1 MNRRLAVLLTAVS
14 LGLSGCVV
22 LLDNPGSWAYRVAN
36 PSFTPLPGAHAL
48 YGTRHG
54 YGYQIEV
61 PQNWNGQLVMYAHG
75 FEGFG
80 LRLEEVLPPLRA
92 HLINRGYAWAASSY
106 SVNGW
111 AVRQGADDLND
122 LRQFFGQTVGT
133 PKRTLLYGRSMGGN
147 IVSDSLETYPN
158 VYQGALAECGA
169 LVGLELF
176 DYFLSYRLVGE
187 YLTGRNFGPMLLPVL
202 DPRFLL
208 TTYREVVRPRLG
220 EPGNYTVLGRQFDSV
235 QKSLTGG
242 PRPFRQEGLA
252 LDFDLGTPYYAAGFS
267 TKYTGVANLVPET
280 QVATN
285 VGTVYRID
293 PGLGLDEATL
303 NRGIQRIAA
312 APGARDLPRPAIYGI
327 PTGNIN
333 VPVLTLHT
341 TGDPFVP
348 IFMEG
353 NYRRKVE
360 AAGKGDLLVQRAIRR
375 PGHCQFSPAE
385 QERAFDN
392 LTAWVEGGPKPEGE
406 DLTGDLSDVGRAFT
420 QPLLPGDPGG
430 L

>member
-1 MNRRLAVLLTAVS
+1 MKRRLSVLLAALS

-22 LLDNPGSWAYRVAN
+22 LLDNPGSWAYRVTN
-36 PSFTPLPGAHAL
+36 PKFTPLPGARAL
-48 YGTRHG
+48 YGTRSG

-61 PQNWNGQLVMYAHG
+61 PRNWNGQLVMYAHG

-80 LRLEEVLPPLRA
+80 LKLEEVLPPIRA
-92 HLINRGYAWAASSY
+92 HLIERGYAWAASTY

-122 LRQFFGQTVGT
+122 LRQFFGQVVGT
-133 PKRTLLYGRSMGGN
+133 PKRTFLYGRSMGGN
-147 IVSDSLETYPN
+147 IVTDSLETHPEA
-158 VYQGALAECGA
+158 YQGALAECGA
-169 LVGLELF
+169 LVGLEVF

-187 YLTGRNFGPMLLPVL
+187 YIAGQNFGPMLLPVL

-208 TTYREVVRPRLG
+208 TTYPEVVRPRLG
-220 EPGNYTVLGRQFDSV
+220 VPGNYTVLGRQFDSV
-235 QKSLTGG
+235 QKYLSGG
-242 PRPFRQEGLA
+242 PRPFRQQGLN
-252 LDFDLGTPYYAAGFS
+252 LPFDLDANFYEAGFS

-280 QVATN
+280 QVTTN

-293 PGLGLDEATL
+293 PGLGLDEVTL

-312 APGARDLPRPAIYGI
+312 TPGARDLPKPAIYGI
-327 PTGNIN
+327 PSGNIT
-333 VPVLTLHT
+333 VPLLTLHT

-348 IFMEG
+348 IFVEA

-375 PGHCQFSPAE
+375 PGHCQFSQIEEEA
-385 QERAFDN
+385 AFDD
-392 LTAWVEGGPKPEGE
+392 LTAWVAGGPKPAGE
-406 DLTGDLSDVGRAFT
+406 NLTGDLTDVGRAFT
-420 QPLLPGDPGG
+420 EPLLPGDPGG